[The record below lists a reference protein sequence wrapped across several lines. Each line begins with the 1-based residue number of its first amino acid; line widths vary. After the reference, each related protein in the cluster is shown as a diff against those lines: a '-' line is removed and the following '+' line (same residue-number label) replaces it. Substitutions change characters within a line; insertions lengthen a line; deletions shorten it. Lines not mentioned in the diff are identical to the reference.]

1 MGDQATTLIERLRAA
16 FGSNSHRTLAHLLQR
31 DEIVDLLGQPP
42 AQLIADLNGCVD
54 KDLDDQVARMFEML
68 DVPHSNDARFLL
80 FNILRRAPERFS
92 ELFARHAISAPDAVD
107 LICWGSPRFSPPELG
122 EPDSDVLIEI
132 LDDDF
137 TPMELVVELLQ
148 SHFDLRRKDAVEK
161 MLLVHNDHS
170 APIIRR
176 PGREA
181 LEVLVGAEQWCR
193 ERLIGLRLRIE
204 VDPVQIARF
213 VPLAKLAD
221 SAPVRKLSSVSL
233 VVWVLLCVGLSLLI
247 ANFLNRQR
255 QPASSLLYPSV
266 IAERPAA
273 SPAQRQRIIA
283 AFAPFLPAL
292 QATTREYA
300 RIELTPTS
308 ADEPWSSKVGGV
320 PYLPAGASL
329 PLDPDSPGRPMA
341 LLAQIDFA
349 ELPEMAGYPRQG
361 LLQFFVA
368 EDPNLHHFGDYRTEQ
383 EAQLSRQV
391 YFRIV
396 YWPARSSE
404 PGSVPSVLPRA
415 MPLMQGTILRM
426 NFTKATEP
434 ITPVDCGFRRRIGVD
449 PYDLADKLA
458 IELSMPVEAVADIL
472 PLASGSGHKVGGWP
486 DFAQDDPRSADS
498 KLQLLLQL
506 DSDEHLMW
514 GDAGVA
520 NFFIAP
526 EDLANRDFSRVMF
539 NWDSH

>member
-1 MGDQATTLIERLRAA
+1 MGNQATTLIERLRAA
-16 FGSNSHRTLAHLLQR
+16 FGSNTHRTLAHLLQR
-31 DEIVDLLGQPP
+31 DEIVVLLGQPP

-54 KDLDDQVARMFEML
+54 ENLDGQVHRMFEML

-80 FNILRRAPERFS
+80 LNILRRAPKRFT
-92 ELFARHAISAPDAVD
+92 ELFARHAISAADAVD
-107 LICWGSPRFSPPELG
+107 LICWGSPRLSPLELG
-122 EPDSDVLIEI
+122 EPGSDVLIEI
-132 LDDDF
+132 LNDDF

-148 SHFDLRRKDAVEK
+148 SHFDLRRKDAVET
-161 MLLVHNDHS
+161 MLHVHNHLS
-170 APIIRR
+170 APIVRL
-176 PGREA
+176 PGDEA
-181 LEVLVGAEQWCR
+181 LDVLAGAEQWCR
-193 ERLIGLRLRIE
+193 ERLIGLRMRIQVE
-204 VDPVQIARF
+204 PDQVAQF

-221 SAPVRKLSSVSL
+221 ITPGRESSRVSR
-233 VVWVLLCVGLSLLI
+233 VVWVLLSIGLVWLL
-247 ANFLNRQR
+247 ANLLNHQR
-255 QPASSLLYPSV
+255 ESENSSLDPSV

-273 SPAQRQRIIA
+273 STEQRQRISA
-283 AFAPFLPAL
+283 AFAPYLPAL
-292 QATTREYA
+292 QATTREYV

-320 PYLPAGASL
+320 PYLPAGETL
-329 PLDPDSPGRPMA
+329 PQDPDHPGRPMA

-349 ELPEMAGYPRQG
+349 ELPEMNGYPRNG

-368 EDPNLHHFGDYRTEQ
+368 EDPNLRHFGDYRTEQ

-391 YFRIV
+391 YFRVV
-396 YWPARSSE
+396 YWPARSTD

-426 NFTKATEP
+426 NFTKASEP
-434 ITPVDCGFRRRIGVD
+434 ITPADSGFRRRIGVD

-486 DFAQDDPRSADS
+486 DFAQNDPRSADS